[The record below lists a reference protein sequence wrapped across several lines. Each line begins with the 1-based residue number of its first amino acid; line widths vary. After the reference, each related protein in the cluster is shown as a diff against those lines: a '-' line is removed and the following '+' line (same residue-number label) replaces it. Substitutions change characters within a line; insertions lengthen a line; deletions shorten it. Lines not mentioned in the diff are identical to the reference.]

1 MEETD
6 RLGRTTVMTYDAL
19 NRLTETRTPDGSTHT
34 TEYDAAGRVIAEV
47 DALGQRTRYQYD
59 AAGRRTAV
67 INALEQRHSFEY
79 DANGNLVMETDAN
92 GHETRYTYNSL
103 DQKVSTRFH
112 DGSTVSDE
120 YDALSRKTAS
130 IDQNGTR
137 TEYDYDALGR
147 LTAVR
152 QFLNGAPLTTHYSY
166 DSQGNKLTQTDA
178 EGRTTRW
185 EYDALGRVTARILP
199 LGQRETFEY
208 DANGNQTRHTD
219 FNGQLTT
226 SEYDALNRLVR
237 RSYAD
242 GTQEAWTYDAAGRV
256 IETTLTTN
264 GLPQVTHYQ
273 YDQRDRLTRE
283 TKPDG
288 SVLEYSYDLNGN
300 KTSVTATPAG
310 GSPRPV
316 NYSYDALNRLATATD
331 EHGTTTYTYTPAGS
345 RASVTQANG
354 VITSY
359 NYDSLN
365 RLTQLT
371 SRASN
376 GTVLQQYSYTLDATG
391 RRTRIIEHN
400 GRASEYRY
408 DDLYRLVE
416 EAITDPQNGNH
427 LAQYQYDTVGNR
439 TQSTVNGVTTSYS
452 YDANDRIL
460 SQGGTSYTYDAN
472 GNTLAEASSSGTTSY
487 SWDARNR
494 LTEATTPNGSLLF
507 GYDINGIR
515 TSRSEGGITTNYVV
529 DHNQQYAQ
537 VLAETEGGATTK
549 QYTYGDDLLSQTE
562 GAGQERFFLYDG
574 LGTTRALADGAE
586 AVTDT
591 YAYEAFGEL
600 LASTGSSDN
609 TYRYT
614 GEQYDS
620 GLDQY
625 YLRARYYNQ
634 GVGRFTQMDT
644 WMGRNQDPI
653 TLHKY
658 LYANADPVRYVD
670 PSGNFSIG
678 NISVTINVQANLST
692 LSLAA
697 NAYSVFQ
704 VATGDQELSAA
715 QMGMSILLSRMPGGA
730 FARRMAEK
738 FRAKT
743 GRNLLIPCLR
753 NSFPAGTLVHT
764 ESGLVAIEDVKIGDM
779 VLSFNEETGESEY
792 QKVIHLIR
800 GEGEY
805 ALVEVDLDDG
815 ESITAT
821 EDHPFYVNGEW
832 LDAGAILRDDALSS
846 IKGLQKVADYSGFN
860 EYQKVYNLTVENT
873 HTYYVGRVGVLVHN
887 ANRDCVLSVR
897 NMDEFFS
904 TPFGAGIKAVSART
918 GKTIKGAQLFRV
930 GKRNAGLSKGQYFY
944 LDTKH
949 GDHLEVFDKNG
960 YFLRVLNL
968 DGTEN
973 AAKTAAAAGRSIKKY
988 L

>member
-1 MEETD
+1 
-6 RLGRTTVMTYDAL
+6 
-19 NRLTETRTPDGSTHT
+19 
-34 TEYDAAGRVIAEV
+34 
-47 DALGQRTRYQYD
+47 
-59 AAGRRTAV
+59 
-67 INALEQRHSFEY
+67 
-79 DANGNLVMETDAN
+79 LVMETDAN

-130 IDQNGTR
+130 VDQNGTR

-152 QFLNGAPLTTHYSY
+152 QFLNGAPLTTLYSY

-256 IETTLTTN
+256 IETTLTTH

-273 YDQRDRLTRE
+273 YDQQDRLTRE

-300 KTSVTATPAG
+300 KTSVTVTPAG
-310 GSPRPV
+310 GSARTV

-354 VITSY
+354 VTTSY
-359 NYDSLN
+359 SYDSLN
-365 RLTQLT
+365 RLTQLA

-376 GTVLQQYSYTLDATG
+376 GTVLQQFDYTLDASG
-391 RRTRIIEHN
+391 RRTRIEEHN
-400 GRASEYRY
+400 GRVSAYVY

-416 EAITDPQNGNH
+416 EVISDPVNGNH
-427 LAQYQYDTVGNR
+427 QSLYQYDMVGNR
-439 TQSTVNGVTTSYS
+439 TQATVNGVTTSYS

-460 SQGGTSYTYDAN
+460 SQGDTTYSYDAN
-472 GNTLAEASSSGTTSY
+472 GNTLTESSSSGTTTY

-494 LTEATTPNGSLLF
+494 LIEATTPNSTLLF
-507 GYDINGIR
+507 DYDINGIR
-515 TSRSEGGITTNYVV
+515 TSRSENGITTNFVV

-537 VLAETEGGATTK
+537 VLAEMEAGTTTK
-549 QYTYGDDLLSQTE
+549 QYTYGDDLLSQSE

-574 LGTTRALADGAE
+574 LGTTRALADGSE

-591 YAYEAFGEL
+591 YVYEAFGEL

-609 TYRYT
+609 AYRYT

-625 YLRARYYNQ
+625 YLRARYYDH
-634 GVGRFTQMDT
+634 GVGRFTQMDS
-644 WMGRNQDPI
+644 WKGRIGNPI

-658 LYANADPVRYVD
+658 LYTHANPVNGTDPTGMYNLMD
-670 PSGNFSIG
+670 ISISNNG
-678 NISVTINVQANLST
+678 VALGARQATATSLRTAVKKSVTSTIKQSGKLFTQSIKQLRACIRKSNKCNLK
-692 LSLAA
+692 A
-697 NAYSVFQ
+697 
-704 VATGDQELSAA
+704 
-715 QMGMSILLSRMPGGA
+715 
-730 FARRMAEK
+730 
-738 FRAKT
+738 
-743 GRNLLIPCLR
+743 NLLIVGGDNTELAQHIRDAQLP
-753 NSFPAGTLVHT
+753 HT
-764 ESGLVAIEDVKIGDM
+764 IVLTYERRKRGNRRWYKNHQECKFLKIGYQCDEYPFFATREGGPLRYPVAVSLRQVPARENM
-779 VLSFNEETGESEY
+779 VVGGHFGFLARNMKSRDQFI
-792 QKVIHLIR
+792 VISD
-800 GEGEY
+800 
-805 ALVEVDLDDG
+805 V
-815 ESITAT
+815 SI
-821 EDHPFYVNGEW
+821 P
-832 LDAGAILRDDALSS
+832 
-846 IKGLQKVADYSGFN
+846 
-860 EYQKVYNLTVENT
+860 LTVA
-873 HTYYVGRVGVLVHN
+873 LP
-887 ANRDCVLSVR
+887 L
-897 NMDEFFS
+897 
-904 TPFGAGIKAVSART
+904 
-918 GKTIKGAQLFRV
+918 
-930 GKRNAGLSKGQYFY
+930 GKRK
-944 LDTKH
+944 
-949 GDHLEVFDKNG
+949 
-960 YFLRVLNL
+960 
-968 DGTEN
+968 
-973 AAKTAAAAGRSIKKY
+973 
-988 L
+988 

>member
-47 DALGQRTRYQYD
+47 DALGQRTRY
-59 AAGRRTAV
+59 
-67 INALEQRHSFEY
+67 EY

-130 IDQNGTR
+130 VDQNGTR
-137 TEYDYDALGR
+137 TEYGYDALGR

-273 YDQRDRLTRE
+273 YDPQDRLTRE

-316 NYSYDALNRLATATD
+316 NYSYDALNRLHAASD

-359 NYDSLN
+359 SYDSLN

-376 GTVLQQYSYTLDATG
+376 GAVLQQYNYTLDASG
-391 RRTRIIEHN
+391 RRTRIVEHN
-400 GRASEYRY
+400 GRISEYRY
-408 DDLYRLVE
+408 DDLFRLVE

-460 SQGGTSYTYDAN
+460 SQGDTTYSYDAN
-472 GNTLAEASSSGTTSY
+472 GNTLTESSSSGTTTY

-494 LTEATTPNGSLLF
+494 LIEAATLNGALLF
-507 GYDINGIR
+507 GYDIHGIR
-515 TSRSEGGITTNYVV
+515 TSRSEGSITTNFVV

-549 QYTYGDDLLSQTE
+549 QYTYGDDLLSQTD

-574 LGTTRALADGAE
+574 LGTTRVLADGSE

-591 YAYEAFGEL
+591 YVYEAFGEL

-609 TYRYT
+609 AYRYT

-620 GLDQY
+620 GLNQY
-625 YLRARYYNQ
+625 YLRARYYDQ
-634 GVGRFTQMDT
+634 GVGRFSQMDT
-644 WMGRNQDPI
+644 WMGRSQDPV

-658 LYANADPVRYVD
+658 LYANADTVNGID
-670 PSGNFSIG
+670 PSGRATLMELLKTTSAAGMLFGSTAFSAIR
-678 NISVTINVQANLST
+678 LST
-692 LSLAA
+692 VLKPPGADASNWSPDLDGDITIHEALYWYRNGGGTDQSVPLTSIDLSEIRARDFPV
-697 NAYSVFQ
+697 SG
-704 VATGDQELSAA
+704 T
-715 QMGMSILLSRMPGGA
+715 RA
-730 FARRMAEK
+730 F
-738 FRAKT
+738 
-743 GRNLLIPCLR
+743 NLLMPQYLAKI
-753 NSFPAGTLVHT
+753 ND
-764 ESGLVAIEDVKIGDM
+764 GLVYGGVTLTLNTPSTVIKNNGYDLFNFDIKPVT
-779 VLSFNEETGESEY
+779 SF
-792 QKVIHLIR
+792 
-800 GEGEY
+800 
-805 ALVEVDLDDG
+805 
-815 ESITAT
+815 
-821 EDHPFYVNGEW
+821 
-832 LDAGAILRDDALSS
+832 SS
-846 IKGLQKVADYSGFN
+846 L
-860 EYQKVYNLTVENT
+860 
-873 HTYYVGRVGVLVHN
+873 
-887 ANRDCVLSVR
+887 VR
-897 NMDEFFS
+897 NME
-904 TPFGAGIKAVSART
+904 TYLGGVSAGKGSPFKIYLT
-918 GKTIKGAQLFRV
+918 GSAYVQP
-930 GKRNAGLSKGQYFY
+930 
-944 LDTKH
+944 
-949 GDHLEVFDKNG
+949 
-960 YFLRVLNL
+960 
-968 DGTEN
+968 
-973 AAKTAAAAGRSIKKY
+973 
-988 L
+988 